1 MLDKDDLQGFFNIF
15 YYIALCVFLQE
26 REPLNLNKDNSL
38 INSVKFATG
47 ASAIKFSEKETQKAI
62 PTKEEVDHFTERN
75 Y

>member
-1 MLDKDDLQGFFNIF
+1 M
-15 YYIALCVFLQE
+15 FLQE